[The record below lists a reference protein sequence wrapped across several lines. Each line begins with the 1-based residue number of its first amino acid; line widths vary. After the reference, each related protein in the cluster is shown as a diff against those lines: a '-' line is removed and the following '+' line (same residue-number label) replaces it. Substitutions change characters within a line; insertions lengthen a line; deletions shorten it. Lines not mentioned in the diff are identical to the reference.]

1 MKHTYQ
7 TPNTE
12 LVLIRPNRML
22 LGSKEEIQSVQTG
35 NSGTNIH
42 YGGTETGTPVAFS
55 RKKDVWDDDEE
66 EEE

>member
-1 MKHTYQ
+1 MKQKYQ

-12 LVLIRPNRML
+12 LVLIRPNKML
-22 LGSKEEIQSVQTG
+22 LGSKEEIQTVKTG

-55 RKKDVWDDDEE
+55 RIKDVWDEE